1 MLQALL
7 ASGALFSGIKAEA
20 TARAQRIAFMVVM
33 GVIALV
39 FLLVGLGALAAAS
52 AIALEP
58 RLGLAGAI
66 AIVGGI
72 AILIALI
79 LVAIGTHK
87 QTATAATTKK
97 PAAAANSSF
106 PGIADAAGQ
115 APVPWLLGAL
125 ALGLMLGRK
134 S

>member
-20 TARAQRIAFMVVM
+20 TARAQRIAFMAVM
-33 GVIALV
+33 GIIALV
-39 FLLVGLGALAAAS
+39 FMLVGLGALATAA

-58 RLGLAGAI
+58 ELGLPGAAAAVGGA
-66 AIVGGI
+66 AIVI
-72 AILIALI
+72 AGI
-79 LVAIGTHK
+79 LVMIGTRRE
-87 QTATAATTKK
+87 TATAATTNK
-97 PAAAANSSF
+97 PKAAANSSL

-134 S
+134 T

>member
-33 GVIALV
+33 GIIALV
-39 FLLVGLGALAAAS
+39 FLMVGLGALATAAS
-52 AIALEP
+52 LALEP
-58 RLGLAGAI
+58 RFGLAGAI
-66 AIVGGI
+66 AIVGGV
-72 AILIALI
+72 AIVIALI
-79 LVAIGTHK
+79 LVLVGTHK
-87 QTATAATTKK
+87 KTATAATSDK
-97 PAAAANSSF
+97 PGAAANSSL
-106 PGIADAAGQ
+106 PGLADAAGN

>member
-20 TARAQRIAFMVVM
+20 TARVERTVFMIAMAVV
-33 GVIALV
+33 ALV
-39 FLLVGLGALAAAS
+39 FLLVGLIALAAAAS
-52 AIALEP
+52 LVLEP
-58 RLGLAGAI
+58 RLGLPGAI
-66 AIVGGI
+66 AAVGGV

-79 LVAIGTHK
+79 LIFVGTHK
-87 QTATAATTKK
+87 KSAAAATSKK
-97 PAAAANSSF
+97 PAASANSAL
-106 PGIADAAGQ
+106 PGIAESAGQ
-115 APVPWLLGAL
+115 QPVPWLLGAL

>member
-20 TARAQRIAFMVVM
+20 TARAQRLGFMLAMAVV
-33 GVIALV
+33 ALV
-39 FLLVGLGALAAAS
+39 FLLVGLMAIAAAAS
-52 AIALEP
+52 LALEP
-58 RLGLAGAI
+58 RFGLPVAI
-66 AIVGGI
+66 AIVGGCAIGI
-72 AILIALI
+72 AGVLI
-79 LVAIGTHK
+79 LIGTHK
-87 QTATAATTKK
+87 KTATAATNNSS
-97 PAAAANSSF
+97 AAANSSM
-106 PGIADAAGQ
+106 PGLADAAGN